1 MIHIYPVRYILEIQ
15 NSEEPEGIHC
25 IESIVVDVCDE
36 GGGPFLA
43 IMTNNLEP
51 TSDYGAY
58 TVSLE
63 GKDIQPLADALKQIL
78 EEHE

>member
-1 MIHIYPVRYILEIQ
+1 
-15 NSEEPEGIHC
+15 
-25 IESIVVDVCDE
+25 
-36 GGGPFLA
+36 
-43 IMTNNLEP
+43 MTNNLEP